1 MLKFVFYVSCVV
13 EASEATGVACQCT
26 AQDPLDAATI
36 SALSALSGN
45 GTEVGDGSAPYMT
58 CTDRFERVCP

>member
-1 MLKFVFYVSCVV
+1 MNTLCLLKSLSPSMLKFVFYVSCVV

-36 SALSALSGN
+36 SVLSALSGN
-45 GTEVGDGSAPYMT
+45 GT
-58 CTDRFERVCP
+58 